1 MINERDEKN
10 RRIDAQDFASL
21 VGISYR
27 TLKRYQD
34 KGKLVPRRTL
44 GGIAYFLLSDVDK
57 YKNHH
62 SDKPLILDEVSSN
75 GAE

>member
-1 MINERDEKN
+1 MIDEKD

-34 KGKLVPRRTL
+34 AGKLVPRRTL
-44 GGIAYFLLSDVDK
+44 GGKAYFLLKDVEK

-62 SDKPLILDEVSSN
+62 SDEPLILVEVSTN
-75 GAE
+75 DTTE